1 MSAARR
7 LALIAGVLYLVTFVT
22 SIPTL
27 VLKAPVLN
35 DPDFILGAGGTAG
48 VLWAGWLEVILAFA
62 CIGTALAFYPVTRRH
77 SEPAALGFLAARVLE
92 AAIIVAGVIA
102 MLSVVTLRP
111 DLAGTAGAD
120 QGALL
125 ATRAALVAI
134 HDWAFLLGQG
144 LIPAI
149 NALLLG
155 WVLYRTALVPRI
167 IPTLGLVGA
176 PLLVASWTAIMFGLW
191 DQISV
196 PAAIAAAPIIVWELS
211 LGIWL
216 VTKGFRPQAIVEL
229 AAVTNDPIK
238 VRANRP
244 HDPSTARPA
253 HAPAATSSDRPP
265 KDRRPGACYGRIA
278 GAAQPIG
285 NHGDAVGRWVAPRR
299 QAGPNGSG
307 QRLFHSDCGHDVEE
321 IPRPAAADDD
331 DSHSPC
337 AATLA
342 AVRPVRRRPCRER
355 DPHRRVPVPGGRRR
369 GPTCGRCGSGRRR
382 RRTAR

>member
-1 MSAARR
+1 MSATRR
-7 LALIAGVLYLVTFVT
+7 LALIAGVLYLITFVT

-27 VLKAPVLN
+27 ALKAPVLN
-35 DPDFILGAGGTAG
+35 DPDFILGAGGTTG

-62 CIGTALAFYPVTRRH
+62 CIGTALALYPVTRRH

-102 MLSVVTLRP
+102 MLSVVTLRQ

-196 PAAIAAAPIIVWELS
+196 PAAIAAAPIILWELS

-229 AAVTNDPIK
+229 GTVTDDPIK
-238 VRANRP
+238 VRA
-244 HDPSTARPA
+244 
-253 HAPAATSSDRPP
+253 
-265 KDRRPGACYGRIA
+265 
-278 GAAQPIG
+278 
-285 NHGDAVGRWVAPRR
+285 
-299 QAGPNGSG
+299 
-307 QRLFHSDCGHDVEE
+307 
-321 IPRPAAADDD
+321 
-331 DSHSPC
+331 
-337 AATLA
+337 
-342 AVRPVRRRPCRER
+342 
-355 DPHRRVPVPGGRRR
+355 
-369 GPTCGRCGSGRRR
+369 
-382 RRTAR
+382 